1 MDLNAKTILDHKVV
15 AVVNLIWA
23 IFHIWIAIEIEEDYG
38 FLAIVIVFVLI
49 FIGTY
54 RISENIARYVFL
66 VIGLLYLFPLVV
78 GVIPTLTSSDSS
90 MDDIVG
96 SLIWLVV
103 IAWTFMAG
111 TAQWTGLGK
120 SESEAS
126 ECPQRLRRLFA
137 ALTPPDGIDR
147 KKQPL
152 HARTREKG
160 HFLGKYC

>member
-54 RISENIARYVFL
+54 RISENKARYVFL
-66 VIGLLYLFPLVV
+66 VTGLLYFIPLVE
-78 GVIPTLTSSDSS
+78 GIIPTLMSSDSS
-90 MDDIVG
+90 MFDTVG

-103 IAWTFMAG
+103 IAWTLMAG

-126 ECPQRLRRLFA
+126 E
-137 ALTPPDGIDR
+137 
-147 KKQPL
+147 
-152 HARTREKG
+152 
-160 HFLGKYC
+160 

>member
-1 MDLNAKTILDHKVV
+1 MDLNAKTILNHKVV
-15 AVVNLIWA
+15 AIVNLIWA

-54 RISENIARYVFL
+54 RISENIARHVFL

-90 MDDIVG
+90 MFDIVG

-103 IAWTFMAG
+103 IAWTLMAG

-126 ECPQRLRRLFA
+126 EGSQRFR
-137 ALTPPDGIDR
+137 
-147 KKQPL
+147 
-152 HARTREKG
+152 
-160 HFLGKYC
+160 

>member
-1 MDLNAKTILDHKVV
+1 MDLKAKTILNHKVV
-15 AVVNLIWA
+15 TVVNLIWA

-54 RISENIARYVFL
+54 MIRENIARYVFL
-66 VIGLLYLFPLVV
+66 AIGLLYLFPLVE

-90 MDDIVG
+90 MFDIVG

-111 TAQWTGLGK
+111 IAQWTGLGK
-120 SESEAS
+120 SESEAA
-126 ECPQRLRRLFA
+126 E
-137 ALTPPDGIDR
+137 
-147 KKQPL
+147 
-152 HARTREKG
+152 
-160 HFLGKYC
+160 

>member
-1 MDLNAKTILDHKVV
+1 MDLNAKTILNHKVV
-15 AVVNLIWA
+15 AIVNLIWA

-54 RISENIARYVFL
+54 RISENIARHVFL
-66 VIGLLYLFPLVV
+66 VIGLLYLFPLVE

-90 MDDIVG
+90 MFDIVG

-103 IAWTFMAG
+103 IAWTLMAG

-120 SESEAS
+120 SESEVS
-126 ECPQRLRRLFA
+126 EFLNLKKFFILRLYFNL
-137 ALTPPDGIDR
+137 
-147 KKQPL
+147 
-152 HARTREKG
+152 
-160 HFLGKYC
+160 

>member
-1 MDLNAKTILDHKVV
+1 MDLNAKTILNHKVV

-54 RISENIARYVFL
+54 MISEKIARYVFL
-66 VIGLLYLFPLVV
+66 VIGLLYLFPLVE

-90 MDDIVG
+90 MFDIVG

-103 IAWTFMAG
+103 IAWTLMAG

-126 ECPQRLRRLFA
+126 E
-137 ALTPPDGIDR
+137 
-147 KKQPL
+147 
-152 HARTREKG
+152 
-160 HFLGKYC
+160 